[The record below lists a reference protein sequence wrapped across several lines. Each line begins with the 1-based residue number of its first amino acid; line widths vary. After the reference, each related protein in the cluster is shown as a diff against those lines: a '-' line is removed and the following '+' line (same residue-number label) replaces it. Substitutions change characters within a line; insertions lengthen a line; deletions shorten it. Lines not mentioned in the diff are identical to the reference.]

1 MKVFNLVGDE
11 VQETLDCLT
20 DQAAAESL
28 DQVVELLGSK
38 EQNHCDDVKSSFQSC
53 TWWDG
58 DYYCQDENW
67 RWHFV
72 DLGSTSSS
80 IKTQVAQ

>member
-1 MKVFNLVGDE
+1 MHYPDGAGVDNMKTLNPVANE
-11 VQETLDCLT
+11 VQETLDWLT

-28 DQVVELLGSK
+28 HEVVELINIQSPVLS
-38 EQNHCDDVKSSFQSC
+38 QQVKSSFQSC

-67 RWHFV
+67 RWHLV
-72 DLGSTSSS
+72 DL
-80 IKTQVAQ
+80 I

>member
-1 MKVFNLVGDE
+1 MKNFHPVADE

-28 DQVVELLGSK
+28 DEVVKLLGIKGLAHSR
-38 EQNHCDDVKSSFQSC
+38 DVKSSFQSC

-67 RWHFV
+67 RWHLV
-72 DLGSTSSS
+72 DLSETSALPELLAS
-80 IKTQVAQ
+80 